1 MKMIYLA
8 IGVTLLLSS
17 CSLSSS
23 QEVALNTAKTSYI
36 NSKNNGTVMSY
47 VAFTLPEVVAF
58 YKNQSDSIFQER
70 FDLSSDEYS
79 DFLTNGNIRE
89 IVKNSPEIHVKY
101 EFTNVNVEDVASSKV
116 IVFALS
122 KNDGITWFF
131 AEKNDYFN
139 DEILS
144 PEKRLIKE

>member
-1 MKMIYLA
+1 MIYLA

-70 FDLSSDEYS
+70 FDLSSDEFS

>member
-1 MKMIYLA
+1 MIYLA

>member
-1 MKMIYLA
+1 
-8 IGVTLLLSS
+8 
-17 CSLSSS
+17 
-23 QEVALNTAKTSYI
+23 
-36 NSKNNGTVMSY
+36 MSY